1 MRFAC
6 VQLDILWE
14 DKIANH
20 TIIERMLE
28 EAQPRIEPGTF
39 VVIPELGDTGF
50 SMNLDRIV
58 DDRSLAWAIDLAK
71 RRGIFVQHGFA
82 RIMEGREA
90 ASGPV
95 GRNIAVIV
103 SPTGAVLSDYAK
115 VHPFSFGRE
124 SEHYSGG
131 DHLCIARCGE
141 ASVSPFICYDLR
153 FAELWRLAALNE
165 PAAEVF
171 TIGANWPSARQHHW
185 RSLCIARAIENQAY
199 VVAANRC
206 GRDPHLA
213 YSGGSLIVAPSG
225 EILAEAEDQ
234 PQVLQAAVDLAS
246 LRKWRAD
253 FPALRD
259 AHRDLLG
266 RMRVE
271 KS

>member
-6 VQLDILWE
+6 VQFDIKWE
-14 DKIANH
+14 DKVANH
-20 TIIERMLE
+20 AIIERMLD

-39 VVIPELGDTGF
+39 VVLPELGDTGF
-50 SMNLDRIV
+50 SMDLDCIV

-71 RRGIFVQHGFA
+71 RRGIFVQHGFP
-82 RIMEGREA
+82 RRMEGHEA
-90 ASGPV
+90 GDPV

-103 SPTGAVLSDYAK
+103 SPTGAILADYAK

-124 SEHYSGG
+124 SERYSGG
-131 DHLCIARCGE
+131 DHLCIARCDG
-141 ASVSPFICYDLR
+141 ALVAPFICYDLR
-153 FAELWRLAALNE
+153 FAELWRLAALNK

-171 TIGANWPSARQHHW
+171 TVGANWPNTRQHHW

-225 EILAEAEDQ
+225 EVLAEAHDQ
-234 PQVLQAAVDLAS
+234 PLVLQAEVDLKI
-246 LRKWRAD
+246 LRQWRAD

-259 AHRDLLG
+259 AHSDLLG
-266 RMRVE
+266 RIRVE
-271 KS
+271 LK